1 MNRKFALALVIATAA
16 AGNAFADDITV
27 ETVPFKSSVTRAEVQ
42 AQYVA
47 ARDAVAAMTQE
58 DSGSAYMA
66 RQDAQDTGASP
77 VAAAPA
83 ARQQ

>member
-1 MNRKFALALVIATAA
+1 MNRTFALALVIATAA
-16 AGNAFADDITV
+16 VGNAFADDITV
-27 ETVPFKSSVTRAEVQ
+27 ETVPFQSNVSRADVQ

-58 DSGSAYMA
+58 DSGSAYLA
-66 RQDAQDTGASP
+66 RQDAQHSSASP
-77 VAAAPA
+77 VASAPA

>member
-1 MNRKFALALVIATAA
+1 MNRKLAIALVLATAA

-27 ETVPFKSSVTRAEVQ
+27 ETVAFKSTATRADVQ

-47 ARDAVAAMTQE
+47 ERDAVAAMTRE
-58 DSGSAYMA
+58 DSGAAYLA
-66 RQDAQDTGASP
+66 RQDAQDNAASP